1 MVKAQES
8 AFLPEHMRGSLSFS
22 DEEKEASTYYPLF
35 EVPFWTGQM
44 EDKKAIPDILKH
56 FKKSHSADEM
66 GGSGSREDQHSFPGG
81 RSWNIVDSRTRL
93 SRPQSN
99 GINIT
104 DDSRSKAFVE
114 TLQKECGR
122 ILQSSPEGHSIFQD
136 YVAIS
141 GAYVNHMPAGCCLE
155 QNIAPNNELIGLLI
169 LETPPMTG
177 ELYFQDP
184 AWIAKSMT
192 SHNPSGG
199 TFPSPEVTQHFS
211 FDESQLFLF
220 PSWMPMSMTNH
231 RKIDDP
237 DNTGIWFITLRISLR
252 TRSLDPAVIISDAQ
266 EEAEEIY
273 QQVIAERNE
282 YRHKLEVLGELN

>member
-1 MVKAQES
+1 MVKPQGL
-8 AFLPEHMRGSLSFS
+8 AFLPEHMREGLSFT

-35 EVPFWTGQM
+35 EVPFWTSQM
-44 EDKKAIPDILKH
+44 EDRKAISEVLPH
-56 FKKSHSADEM
+56 FKKSQAADVI
-66 GGSGSREDQHSFPGG
+66 GGASTKEDQQSFPGG

-93 SRPQSN
+93 SMPQSN

-104 DDSRSKAFVE
+104 DDSFCKQFLE
-114 TLQKECGR
+114 TLQKECSR
-122 ILQSSPEGHSIFQD
+122 ILQHSPEKHTIHHD
-136 YVAIS
+136 HIAIS
-141 GAYVNHMPAGCCLE
+141 GAYVNYLPAGCCLE

-184 AWIAKSMT
+184 AWITKSMS
-192 SHNPSGG
+192 SHNISGS

-231 RKIDDP
+231 RKINDP
-237 DNTGIWFITLRISLR
+237 ENTGIWFMTLRISI
-252 TRSLDPAVIISDAQ
+252 RSRPLNPAVVISDAQ
-266 EEAEEIY
+266 EESEYIY
-273 QQVIAERNE
+273 KQLLEERNE
-282 YRHKLEVLGELN
+282 YKEKLEALGELN